1 MVPLSRL
8 MPGPF
13 EDLDLL
19 IADNLMR
26 AAERGGLKAYY
37 LPEWFMIWAGT
48 KVSKGVGVKRGHVI
62 TFVVNSLKGIF
73 WSPPDVLNSETYRL
87 TATGVKK

>member
-48 KVSKGVGVKRGHVI
+48 KKGSFREQRCQKVSKGVM
-62 TFVVNSLKGIF
+62 SLPL
-73 WSPPDVLNSETYRL
+73 WSIL
-87 TATGVKK
+87 

>member
-48 KVSKGVGVKRGHVI
+48 KKGSFREPRCHVI